1 MIDLRETL
9 WVLNKDEV
17 STQEF
22 ADKLKSYLKQQLM
35 GKDMIKWDFKEH
47 IQQDWRLP
55 SGEVMHLFRIVQ
67 ELISN
72 IIKHAEAGQIH
83 IEFNSSSPD
92 TYQLEVYDNGKG
104 FDLDNKYDGHYGLE
118 NIQKRVKEISAK
130 LRIISTPDEGTR
142 IVLTKE
148 Y

>member
-1 MIDLRETL
+1 
-9 WVLNKDEV
+9 
-17 STQEF
+17 
-22 ADKLKSYLKQQLM
+22 
-35 GKDMIKWDFKEH
+35 
-47 IQQDWRLP
+47 
-55 SGEVMHLFRIVQ
+55 VMHLFRIVQ

-130 LRIISTPDEGTR
+130 LRITSTPDEGTR